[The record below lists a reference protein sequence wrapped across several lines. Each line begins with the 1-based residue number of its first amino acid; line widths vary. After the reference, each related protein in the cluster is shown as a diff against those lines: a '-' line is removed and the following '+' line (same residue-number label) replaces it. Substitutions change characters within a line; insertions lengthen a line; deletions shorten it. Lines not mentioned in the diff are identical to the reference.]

1 MADTKETKST
11 SKEKFEQ
18 LDFPFCCG
26 DSEAMSR
33 MMRKFC
39 GGKDETFDCGEMM
52 QKMQKM
58 CCAPSGKPGQ
68 QEASGKY

>member
-1 MADTKETKST
+1 MTKNNETNST
-11 SKEKFEQ
+11 SKEGTGHA
-18 LDFPFCCG
+18 DFQFCCG

-39 GGKDETFDCGEMM
+39 GGEDGTFDCGEMM

-58 CCAPSGKPGQ
+58 CCAPSEK
-68 QEASGKY
+68 SGR

>member
-52 QKMQKM
+52 QKM
-58 CCAPSGKPGQ
+58 CCAPSGKPG
-68 QEASGKY
+68 